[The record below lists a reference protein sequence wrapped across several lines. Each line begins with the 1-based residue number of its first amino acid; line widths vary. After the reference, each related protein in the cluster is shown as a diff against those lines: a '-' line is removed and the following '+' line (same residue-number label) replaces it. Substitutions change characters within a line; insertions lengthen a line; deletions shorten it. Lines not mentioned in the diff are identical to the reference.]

1 MSKLEIKQRPFLTRP
16 EALQGVPAFVAE
28 ILARRGVESTQELE
42 LKLKHL
48 LAPSMKGL
56 PEAILLLDAAI
67 DAGQKIVIVGD
78 YDADGATSTALM
90 ILALRD
96 MGADVAYLVPDR
108 FKYGYGLTPA
118 IADLAFANFSP
129 DLLMTVDN
137 GISSHEGVK
146 QAQDHGM
153 QVIITD
159 HHLTTKA
166 TPAAAAVV
174 NPNQLGC
181 NFPSKALAGVGVVF
195 YVLANLSTHRKKLGK
210 STTQITNYLDLVA
223 LGTYADVASLDYNNR
238 ILVDAGLK
246 RIQQHLGRPGI
257 SALLEIAGRDA
268 ASLKA
273 QDLGFVLGPRL
284 NAAGRMETMD
294 IGIECLLAADLA
306 TAYPL
311 AEQLNQLN
319 IERRQVEGQIKQ
331 EALAELEKIQLDETK
346 LPAALIMFEQHW
358 HQGVIGI
365 VAGRL
370 KEQFHR
376 PSIVFAADKDG
387 LHIKGSARSIE
398 GIHIRDAIERVAEQ
412 YPHLVSH
419 FGGHAAA
426 AGLTIKQQHFAEFKQ
441 VFEQLIASMDESL
454 FTATLWTDGELPV
467 TAFEIATVDLLHHL
481 SPWGQKFPQPIFEG
495 TFKVVDY
502 RWLKEVHLKLRVAL
516 ENGQVVDA
524 IAFNAAD
531 KYDFDPMQDRVR
543 LVYELDKNT
552 FNGNTSLQL
561 RIVHLEQ

>member
-1 MSKLEIKQRPFLTRP
+1 MPKLEIKQRPLLTRP
-16 EALQGVPAFVAE
+16 ESFQDVPSFIAQ
-28 ILARRGVESTQELE
+28 ILARRGVESQQELE

-56 PEAILLLDAAI
+56 PEAIQLIDAAI

-90 ILALRD
+90 LLALRD
-96 MGADVAYLVPDR
+96 MGADVDYLVPDR

-118 IADLAFANFSP
+118 IADLAFASFTP
-129 DLLMTVDN
+129 DLLITVDN
-137 GISSHEGVK
+137 GISSHDGVK

-159 HHLTTKA
+159 HHLTTKP
-166 TPAAAAVV
+166 TPAAEAVV

-181 NFPSKALAGVGVVF
+181 EFPSKALAGVGVAF

-210 STTQITNYLDLVA
+210 SSTVITNYLDLVA

-246 RIQQHLGRPGI
+246 RIQQHLCRPGI

-268 ASLKA
+268 ATLKA
-273 QDLGFVLGPRL
+273 QDLGFVLGPRI

-294 IGIECLLAADLA
+294 IGIECLLAKDLA

-319 IERRQVEGQIKQ
+319 VERRQVEGKIKQ
-331 EALAELEKIQLDETK
+331 EALAELEKIQLDEME

-387 LHIKGSARSIE
+387 IHIKGSARSIE

-412 YPHLVSH
+412 NPHIVSH

-426 AGLTIKQQHFAEFKQ
+426 AGLTIKKAHFAEFKQ
-441 VFEQLIASMDESL
+441 TFEQLIGSMDESL
-454 FTATLWTDGELPV
+454 FTATLWTDGELPAS
-467 TAFEIATVDLLHHL
+467 AFQIDTVDLLHNL

-495 TFKVVDY
+495 IFKVLDY

-524 IAFNAAD
+524 IAFNAAS
-531 KYDFDPMQDRVR
+531 KYQFDPMQDSVR
-543 LVYELDKNT
+543 LVYELDKNI
-552 FNGNTSLQL
+552 FNGNVSLQM
-561 RIVHLEQ
+561 RIAHLEQ

>member
-1 MSKLEIKQRPFLTRP
+1 MQKLEIKQRPLLTRP
-16 EALQGVPAFVAE
+16 ENLAGVPAFVAE
-28 ILARRGVESTQELE
+28 ILARRGVESEQELE

-48 LAPSMKGL
+48 LAPTMKGL
-56 PEAILLLDAAI
+56 PEAIQLMDQAI
-67 DAGQKIVIVGD
+67 DHGQKIVIVGD

-90 ILALRD
+90 VLALCD
-96 MGADVAYLVPDR
+96 MGANVEYLVPDR

-118 IADLAFANFSP
+118 IADLAFVSFTP
-129 DLLMTVDN
+129 DLLITVDN
-137 GISSHEGVK
+137 GISSHDGVK

-159 HHLTTKA
+159 HHLTTKP
-166 TPAAAAVV
+166 TPEAEAVV

-181 NFPSKALAGVGVVF
+181 DFPSKALAGVGVAF

-210 STTQITNYLDLVA
+210 SSTVITNYLDLVA

-246 RIQQHLGRPGI
+246 RIQQGQCRAGI
-257 SALLEIAGRDA
+257 SALLDIAKRDPA
-268 ASLKA
+268 GLKA
-273 QDLGFVLGPRL
+273 QDLGFVLGPRI

-294 IGIECLLAADLA
+294 VGIECLLAPDLT

-319 IERRQVEGQIKQ
+319 VERRQVEGKIKQ
-331 EALAELEKIQLDETK
+331 EALLELDKIQWDAAE

-376 PSIVFAADKDG
+376 PSIVFAADQDG
-387 LHIKGSARSIE
+387 IHIKGSARSIE
-398 GIHIRDAIERVAEQ
+398 GIHIRDAIEQVAEQ

-426 AGLTIKQQHFAEFKQ
+426 AGLTLKKENFAEFKQ
-441 VFEQLIASMDESL
+441 VFEVLIGAMDEDL
-454 FTATLWTDGELPV
+454 FTATLWTDGELPAS
-467 TAFEIATVDLLHHL
+467 AFHIETVDLLQNL
-481 SPWGQKFPQPIFEG
+481 SPWGQKFPQPIFDG
-495 TFKVVDY
+495 VFKIMDY
-502 RWLKEVHLKLRVAL
+502 RWLKDVHLKLRVAL

-531 KYDFDPMQDRVR
+531 KYDFDPMKDTR
-543 LVYELDKNT
+543 LVYELDKNV
-552 FNGNTSLQL
+552 FNGNISLQM
-561 RIVHLEQ
+561 RIIHLEQ

>member
-1 MSKLEIKQRPFLTRP
+1 MPKLEIKQRPLLTRP
-16 EALQGVPAFVAE
+16 ESFQDVPSFIAQ
-28 ILARRGVESTQELE
+28 ILARRGVESQQELE

-56 PEAILLLDAAI
+56 PEAIQLIDAAI

-90 ILALRD
+90 LLALRD
-96 MGADVAYLVPDR
+96 MGADVDYLVPDR

-118 IADLAFANFSP
+118 IADLAFASFTP
-129 DLLMTVDN
+129 DLLITVDN
-137 GISSHEGVK
+137 GISSHDGVK

-159 HHLTTKA
+159 HHLTTKP
-166 TPAAAAVV
+166 TPAAEAVV

-181 NFPSKALAGVGVVF
+181 EFPSKALAGVGVAF

-210 STTQITNYLDLVA
+210 SSTVITNYLDLVA

-246 RIQQHLGRPGI
+246 RIQQHLCRPGI

-268 ASLKA
+268 ATLKA
-273 QDLGFVLGPRL
+273 QDLGFVLGPRI

-294 IGIECLLAADLA
+294 IGIECLLAKDLA

-319 IERRQVEGQIKQ
+319 VERRQVEGKIKQ
-331 EALAELEKIQLDETK
+331 EALAELEKIQLDEME

-387 LHIKGSARSIE
+387 IHIKGSARSIE

-412 YPHLVSH
+412 NPHIVSH

-426 AGLTIKQQHFAEFKQ
+426 AGLTIKKVHFAEFKQ
-441 VFEQLIASMDESL
+441 TFEQLIGSMDESL
-454 FTATLWTDGELPV
+454 FTATLWTDGELPAS
-467 TAFEIATVDLLHHL
+467 AFQIDTVDFLHNL

-495 TFKVVDY
+495 IFKVVDY

-524 IAFNAAD
+524 IAFNAAS
-531 KYDFDPMQDRVR
+531 KYQFDPMRESVR
-543 LVYELDKNT
+543 LVYELDKNI
-552 FNGNTSLQL
+552 FNGNVSLQM
-561 RIVHLEQ
+561 RIAHLEQ

>member
-1 MSKLEIKQRPFLTRP
+1 MPKLEIKQRPLLTRP
-16 EALQGVPAFVAE
+16 ESFQDVPSFIAE
-28 ILARRGVESTQELE
+28 ILARRGVESQQELE

-56 PEAILLLDAAI
+56 PEAIQLIDAAI

-90 ILALRD
+90 LLALRD
-96 MGADVAYLVPDR
+96 MGADVDYLVPDR

-118 IADLAFANFSP
+118 IADLAFASFTP
-129 DLLMTVDN
+129 DLLITVDN
-137 GISSHEGVK
+137 GISSHDGVK

-159 HHLTTKA
+159 HHLTTKP
-166 TPAAAAVV
+166 TPAAEAVV

-181 NFPSKALAGVGVVF
+181 EFPSKALAGVGVAF

-210 STTQITNYLDLVA
+210 SSTVITNYLDLVA

-246 RIQQHLGRPGI
+246 RIQQHLCRPGI

-268 ASLKA
+268 ATLKA
-273 QDLGFVLGPRL
+273 QDLGFVLGPRI

-294 IGIECLLAADLA
+294 IGIECLLAKDLA

-319 IERRQVEGQIKQ
+319 VERRQVEGKIKQ
-331 EALAELEKIQLDETK
+331 EALAELEKIQLDEME

-376 PSIVFAADKDG
+376 PSIVFAADEDG
-387 LHIKGSARSIE
+387 IHIKGSARSIE

-412 YPHLVSH
+412 NPHIVSH

-426 AGLTIKQQHFAEFKQ
+426 AGLTIKKVHFAEFKQ
-441 VFEQLIASMDESL
+441 TFEQLIGSMDESL
-454 FTATLWTDGELPV
+454 FTATLWTDGELPAS
-467 TAFEIATVDLLHHL
+467 AFQIDTVDLLHNL

-495 TFKVVDY
+495 IFKVLDY

-524 IAFNAAD
+524 IAFNAAS
-531 KYDFDPMQDRVR
+531 KYQFDPMRDSVR
-543 LVYELDKNT
+543 LVYELDKNI
-552 FNGNTSLQL
+552 FNGNVSLQM
-561 RIVHLEQ
+561 RIAHLEQ

>member
-1 MSKLEIKQRPFLTRP
+1 MPKLEIKQRPLLTRP
-16 EALQGVPAFVAE
+16 ESFQDVPSFIAQ
-28 ILARRGVESTQELE
+28 ILARRGVESQQELE

-56 PEAILLLDAAI
+56 PEAIQLIDAAI

-90 ILALRD
+90 LLALRD
-96 MGADVAYLVPDR
+96 MGADIDYLVPDR

-118 IADLAFANFSP
+118 IADLAFASFTP
-129 DLLMTVDN
+129 DLLITVDN
-137 GISSHEGVK
+137 GISSHDGVK

-159 HHLTTKA
+159 HHLTTKP
-166 TPAAAAVV
+166 TPAAEAVV

-181 NFPSKALAGVGVVF
+181 EFPSKALAGVGVAF

-210 STTQITNYLDLVA
+210 SSTVITNYLDLVA

-246 RIQQHLGRPGI
+246 RIQQHLCRPGI

-268 ASLKA
+268 ATLKA
-273 QDLGFVLGPRL
+273 QDLGFVLGPRI

-294 IGIECLLAADLA
+294 IGIECLLAKDLA

-319 IERRQVEGQIKQ
+319 VERRQVEGKIKQ
-331 EALAELEKIQLDETK
+331 EALAELEKIQLDEME

-387 LHIKGSARSIE
+387 IHIKGSARSIE

-412 YPHLVSH
+412 NPHIVSH

-426 AGLTIKQQHFAEFKQ
+426 AGLTIKKVHFAEFKQ
-441 VFEQLIASMDESL
+441 TFEQLIGSMDESL
-454 FTATLWTDGELPV
+454 FTATLWTDGELPAS
-467 TAFEIATVDLLHHL
+467 AFQIDTVDFLHNL

-495 TFKVVDY
+495 IFKVVDY

-524 IAFNAAD
+524 IAFNAAS
-531 KYDFDPMQDRVR
+531 KYQFDPMRESVR
-543 LVYELDKNT
+543 LVYELDKNI
-552 FNGNTSLQL
+552 FNGNVSLQM
-561 RIVHLEQ
+561 RIAHLEQ

>member
-1 MSKLEIKQRPFLTRP
+1 MPKLEIKQRPLLTRP
-16 EALQGVPAFVAE
+16 ESFQDVPSFIAE
-28 ILARRGVESTQELE
+28 ILARRGVESQQELE

-56 PEAILLLDAAI
+56 PEAIQLIDAAI

-90 ILALRD
+90 LLALRD
-96 MGADVAYLVPDR
+96 MGADVDYLVPDR

-118 IADLAFANFSP
+118 IADLAFASFTP
-129 DLLMTVDN
+129 DLLITVDN
-137 GISSHEGVK
+137 GISSHDGVK

-159 HHLTTKA
+159 HHLTTKP
-166 TPAAAAVV
+166 TPAAEAVV

-181 NFPSKALAGVGVVF
+181 EFPSKALAGVGVAF

-210 STTQITNYLDLVA
+210 SSTVITNYLDLVA

-246 RIQQHLGRPGI
+246 RIQQHLCRPGI

-268 ASLKA
+268 ATLKA
-273 QDLGFVLGPRL
+273 QDLGFVLGPRI

-294 IGIECLLAADLA
+294 IGIECLLAKDLA

-319 IERRQVEGQIKQ
+319 VERRQVEGKIKQ
-331 EALAELEKIQLDETK
+331 EALAELEKIQLDEME

-376 PSIVFAADKDG
+376 PSIVFAADADG
-387 LHIKGSARSIE
+387 IHIKGSARSIE

-412 YPHLVSH
+412 NPHIVSH

-426 AGLTIKQQHFAEFKQ
+426 AGLTIKKVHFAEFKQ
-441 VFEQLIASMDESL
+441 TFEKLIGSMDESL
-454 FTATLWTDGELPV
+454 FTATLWTDGELPAS
-467 TAFEIATVDLLHHL
+467 AFQIDTVDLLHNL

-495 TFKVVDY
+495 IFKVLDY

-524 IAFNAAD
+524 IAFNAAS
-531 KYDFDPMQDRVR
+531 KYQFDPMQDSVR
-543 LVYELDKNT
+543 LVYELDKNI
-552 FNGNTSLQL
+552 FNGNVSLQM
-561 RIVHLEQ
+561 RIAHLEQ